1 MTMPALRSLPI
12 LATLA
17 ALAAL
22 GATPSTFAAEVAAPA
37 TRCDFRGWSKD
48 RDPAGLNVRAAP
60 RRDATVIGRLPPPR
74 EDGGEML
81 AVEFRVVGGDGPW
94 LQIENAGYGDY
105 GNGAKRVFSG
115 RGWIAAGLVDVTPQG
130 EKVHITPK
138 DDAKIVDE
146 ARPIADGGSEFLF
159 LRRILGCRG
168 KWIEMEGEFRV
179 ERDAPG
185 RPVRGWVTDLCGNQ
199 VTNCS

>member
-1 MTMPALRSLPI
+1 MTAPRALPI
-12 LATLA
+12 LVTLV
-17 ALAAL
+17 ALAAPPPAL
-22 GATPSTFAAEVAAPA
+22 AAEVAAPA
-37 TRCDFRGWSKD
+37 TRCDFRAWSKD

-60 RRDATVIGRLPPPR
+60 KRDAAVIGRLPAPR
-74 EDGGEML
+74 DDGGETL

-115 RGWIAAGLVDVTPQG
+115 RGWVAAGLVEVGVQD
-130 EKVHITPK
+130 EKVRLGPTSE
-138 DDAKIVDE
+138 AGIVDE
-146 ARPIADGGSEFLF
+146 PRPAADGNYDFLF

-179 ERDAPG
+179 ERDTPG
-185 RPVRGWVTDLCGNQ
+185 RAVRGWVTNLCGNQ